1 MYSLLTRSYL
11 LYFLYHQFSHF
22 FHQFLIVED
31 DKDDEDDNDVE
42 DNKTDLLYDSGNIVF
57 NNPGNN
63 AMRLVFSSDIP
74 VQLIRSFGLIQG
86 QKLYGK

>member
-1 MYSLLTRSYL
+1 MYSLLKRSYL

-57 NNPGNN
+57 NNPEITQCVWFFPLTFLCN
-63 AMRLVFSSDIP
+63 L
-74 VQLIRSFGLIQG
+74 
-86 QKLYGK
+86 